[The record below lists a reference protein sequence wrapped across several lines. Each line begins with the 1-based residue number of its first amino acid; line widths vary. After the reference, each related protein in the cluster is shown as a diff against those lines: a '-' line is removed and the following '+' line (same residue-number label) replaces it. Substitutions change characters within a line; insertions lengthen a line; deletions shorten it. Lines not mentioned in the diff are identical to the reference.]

1 MKVLSI
7 KEPWA
12 SLIVN
17 EYKNYEFRTWKTNY
31 RGKIHIHASAS
42 YKKEDLKRFDDYNL
56 QIHPGYII
64 GEANITDCVW
74 IDWKFHKKLLKID
87 KEVYKNSVNCYAF
100 VLSEIKKYDKI
111 IPVKGKLGLWDFKE
125 K

>member
-100 VLSEIKKYDKI
+100 VL
-111 IPVKGKLGLWDFKE
+111 
-125 K
+125 